1 MSNVHSPKGLRIS
14 DEVHTALKVRA
25 AQTGESMGQIAERAL
40 RKELGMMDKRT
51 TPKEVQAWIDLEEVK
66 TVYSNGV
73 TEHEAIQIPW
83 DTVRAILGHD
93 HTGAPD
99 EDRRLVEALIAAGAP
114 EWVRDAEGWVDEHGW
129 GLIGPELAGAGEDD

>member
-1 MSNVHSPKGLRIS
+1 MSKAHSPKGLRIS
-14 DEVHTALKVRA
+14 DEVHAALKIRA

-40 RKELGMMDKRT
+40 RKELGMMAR
-51 TPKEVQAWIDLEEVK
+51 IDLEEVK

-93 HTGAPD
+93 HTGDPD
-99 EDRRLVEALIAAGAP
+99 EDRRLVDALLAAGAP
-114 EWVRDAEGWVDEHGW
+114 EWIRDAEGWVDEHGW
-129 GLIGPELAGAGEDD
+129 GLIGPASSL